1 VCFVSYILTS
11 KQIILDF
18 VREIFRFF
26 PTRLVN
32 IVFVNKTNSRFIAAD
47 FAAERRKK
55 RLENYE
61 ELSHFDLT
69 RRAESGDQ
77 NAFGEI
83 VRRYSPRVFRFAR
96 RFFRRETLVEEAA
109 QEVFLK
115 IFTEL
120 SAYEGRGSFE
130 GWLTRITVNTCI
142 NLLRGARRETEANVS
157 ALSEDESDWLERQM
171 SHEARARYD
180 ADEEKKVAADLIN
193 RVFEFL
199 SAEDQTVLS
208 LIDGEGFSIKET
220 AELTGWSEAKVKVQS
235 FRARRRMRERVEKL
249 LKKTGAQKTFTK

>member
-1 VCFVSYILTS
+1 MNFVS
-11 KQIILDF
+11 
-18 VREIFRFF
+18 EIFRLF

-32 IVFVNKTNSRFIAAD
+32 IAFVNKTNSRFIAKD
-47 FAAERRKK
+47 FAAEQRRRRRKK

-61 ELSHFDLT
+61 ELSDFDLT
-69 RRAESGDQ
+69 RIAAAEDGE

-96 RFFRRETLVEEAA
+96 RFFRRESLVEEAA

-142 NLLRGARRETEANVS
+142 NLLRGARRETEATVS
-157 ALSEDESDWLERQM
+157 ALTDDETDWLERKM
-171 SHEARARYD
+171 SNEAQTRHD

-208 LIDGEGFSIKET
+208 LIDGEGFSIRET
-220 AELTGWSEAKVKVQS
+220 AEMTGWSEAKVKVQS
-235 FRARRRMRERVEKL
+235 FRARRRMRERIEKL
-249 LKKTGAQKTFTK
+249 LKKPEREQL